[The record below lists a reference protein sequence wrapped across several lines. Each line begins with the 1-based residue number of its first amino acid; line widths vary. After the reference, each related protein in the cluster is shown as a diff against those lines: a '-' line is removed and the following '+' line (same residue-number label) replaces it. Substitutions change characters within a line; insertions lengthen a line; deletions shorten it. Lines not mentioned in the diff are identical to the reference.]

1 MRLSQVPSNKIFR
14 NIKGSKNENNNNQI
28 NSSSTFRQIRMTEM
42 LEDDLLSEGVE
53 IEENYNSIEADFCSR
68 RGKHIKSLAEIYDLS
83 ITHKT
88 M

>member
-14 NIKGSKNENNNNQI
+14 NIKGGKNENNNNQI
-28 NSSSTFRQIRMTEM
+28 NSSSTFREIRMTEM
-42 LEDDLLSEGVE
+42 HEDDLLSEGVE
-53 IEENYNSIEADFCSR
+53 IEENFNSIEADFYSR

-83 ITHKT
+83 IAHKT